1 MWWEPHLEDLVNLT
15 LTHRATSPLLSI
27 SRTYSTSFVCSSLRL
42 YSSVNSILISFRLMT
57 SLCPRMICVRPFV
70 HALLHVQTCKS
81 ANLKA
86 KQSRN
91 CVVTIRTCEAV
102 TVHVRRSLSTG
113 RLRKKTGE
121 SRVNG
126 YPFLTGI
133 FRPWPSCPVR
143 PVVRSFICVILSR
156 LIFLS

>member
-1 MWWEPHLEDLVNLT
+1 MWREPHLEDLVNLT

-27 SRTYSTSFVCSSLRL
+27 SRTYSTSFVCPSLRL

-126 YPFLTGI
+126 
-133 FRPWPSCPVR
+133 
-143 PVVRSFICVILSR
+143 LSISHGN
-156 LIFLS
+156 LSALAFLSSATRCAIFYLCYIKSFDFS